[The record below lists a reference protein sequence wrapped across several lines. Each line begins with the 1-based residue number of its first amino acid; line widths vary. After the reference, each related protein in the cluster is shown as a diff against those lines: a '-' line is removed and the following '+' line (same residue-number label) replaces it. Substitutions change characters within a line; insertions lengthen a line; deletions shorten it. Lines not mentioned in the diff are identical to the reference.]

1 MHINKEKVEEI
12 HKKSLEE
19 FKKESTAKQKESALK
34 LLKKIMREANY
45 VKDEY
50 EEELRMI
57 AEKEEEVTEKTGTI
71 VSPADFSNQTNEQ
84 GNSEGGGKFIRV
96 EGDNFDVILNILIG
110 IRRSLNNLTELPG

>member
-1 MHINKEKVEEI
+1 
-12 HKKSLEE
+12 
-19 FKKESTAKQKESALK
+19 
-34 LLKKIMREANY
+34 MREANY

-57 AEKEEEVTEKTGTI
+57 AEKEDEVTEQKGTI
-71 VSPADFSNQTNEQ
+71 VSPAGFSNQTNDQ
-84 GNSEGGGKFIRV
+84 GAGGGGRSVRI

>member
-1 MHINKEKVEEI
+1 
-12 HKKSLEE
+12 
-19 FKKESTAKQKESALK
+19 
-34 LLKKIMREANY
+34 MREVNY

-57 AEKEEEVTEKTGTI
+57 AEKEEEVTEKPGTI
-71 VSPADFSNQTNEQ
+71 VSPAGFSVN
-84 GNSEGGGKFIRV
+84 GNDDKPGSGGKSIRI

>member
-1 MHINKEKVEEI
+1 
-12 HKKSLEE
+12 
-19 FKKESTAKQKESALK
+19 
-34 LLKKIMREANY
+34 MREANY

-57 AEKEEEVTEKTGTI
+57 AEKDDEVTEQKGTI
-71 VSPADFSNQTNEQ
+71 VSPAGFSTQTNEQ
-84 GNSEGGGKFIRV
+84 GGGGGKSIRM